1 MGDTSMAPKKI
12 AMRPIK
18 ISNRQLLDEDSYFTV
33 LKKGLQENN
42 EFILLPKGAW
52 EQLHEWYGGGPAI
65 ERFVVCTDK
74 ATRMKVIGFMIDKLK
89 YDYNEQERMRKEAM
103 KKKNKNKKKDK
114 MSSDDDDDEEDDDK
128 GKKSKNNG

>member
-1 MGDTSMAPKKI
+1 MRMIMMIQCHQQWIHRWHQKKI

-65 ERFVVCTDK
+65 ERFVVSTDK
-74 ATRMKVIGFMIDKLK
+74 NIRQKVIDFSLKKLEFE
-89 YDYNEQERMRKEAM
+89 YNEQQRLQIESA
-103 KKKNKNKKKDK
+103 
-114 MSSDDDDDEEDDDK
+114 
-128 GKKSKNNG
+128 